1 MDVLLKHTSLSCAQ
15 YHPGDSIGK
24 LLAYVS
30 LCPVLL
36 LCYQSSKVYTRREV
50 HEAVLLAGL
59 VLQEAAARAL
69 KHLLKHPRP
78 ATCTILNLCH
88 SHGMPSSHTS
98 MMFAYLAVSSC
109 IALQLRRQRGT
120 ASRLLAAAEQLALAA
135 AGVGVACSRV
145 YLGYHSSDQVLAG
158 ALLGSVFGVAWF
170 GVLRMLAPLYGLLA
184 SWRLLQQLGA
194 KDTWGVGEPLAVEQA
209 AFTDSSYKAKMA

>member
-1 MDVLLKHTSLSCAQ
+1 MDFALKHTSLSCAQ
-15 YHPGDSIGK
+15 YHPGDNLGK
-24 LLAYVS
+24 LLAYIS

-36 LCYQSSKVYTRREV
+36 LCFQFSKVYTRREL

-59 VLQEAAARAL
+59 VLEEGVARAL

-78 ATCTILNLCH
+78 ATCSMLNICH

-98 MMFAYLAVSSC
+98 MMFAYFTIYGC
-109 IALQLRRQRGT
+109 ITLHLWRRRGT
-120 ASRLLAAAEQLALAA
+120 VSRLLAAAEQIALAA
-135 AGVGVACSRV
+135 AAVGVGCSRI

-158 ALLGSVFGVAWF
+158 AVLGSVFGLVWF
-170 GVLRMLAPLYGLLA
+170 GVLRVLTPLYRVLA
-184 SWRLLQQLGA
+184 SWRLLQQFGV

-209 AFTDSSYKAKMA
+209 AFLSSKAKTA

>member
-1 MDVLLKHTSLSCAQ
+1 MDFVLKHTSLSCAQ

-36 LCYQSSKVYTRREV
+36 LCFQFSKVYMRREL

-59 VLQEAAARAL
+59 VLEEGVARAL

-78 ATCTILNLCH
+78 ATCSMLHICH

-109 IALQLRRQRGT
+109 IALQLWRQRGT
-120 ASRLLAAAEQLALAA
+120 VSRLMAAAEQIALAA
-135 AGVGVACSRV
+135 AAVGVGCSRV
-145 YLGYHSSDQVLAG
+145 YLGYHSTDQVLAG
-158 ALLGSVFGVAWF
+158 ALLGSVFGVLLF
-170 GVLRMLAPLYGLLA
+170 GVLRALEPEYGMLA
-184 SWRLLQQLGA
+184 SWRLLQQLGV
-194 KDTWGVGEPLAVEQA
+194 KDTWGVAEPLAVEQA
-209 AFTDSSYKAKMA
+209 AFSASKAKSA